1 MNRAEFIFAAIDVL
15 FHPFQNYITKEG
27 VKCIKEISYN
37 DQYAECKGD
46 IYFKEGA
53 KEPMPV
59 IVNVHG
65 GGFVKGD
72 KKHRKS
78 IAHLYADR
86 GWFVW
91 NINYRLSPKHKFPAL
106 PYDVVS
112 AINYLKV
119 LSEKY
124 NLNLDKVVLTGDSA
138 GAYAATYAVAAAF
151 DDNLTAKVGLPKS
164 EIKPAGL
171 VSFCGIYDL
180 MSSLKL
186 KIPFG
191 MVRCIGEG
199 YLGFKFNKDYSNIVE
214 YELVNEVGPSCF
226 VNENW
231 CPCLLTMAKKDL
243 FCAGQGEILY
253 NNIKNAGV
261 YVVEKH
267 STKFIDNHCYHFNF
281 WTKTSK
287 DTMKAVY
294 EFLDELYAK

>member
-1 MNRAEFIFAAIDVL
+1 MNRAEFVFAAIDVL
-15 FHPFQNYITKEG
+15 FHPTQNYIKKEG
-27 VKCIKEISYN
+27 VKCIKDISYN
-37 DQYAECKGD
+37 DQYPECKGD

-53 KEPMPV
+53 PEPMPV
-59 IVNVHG
+59 IINVHG

-91 NINYRLSPKHKFPAL
+91 NINYRLSPKYAFPAL
-106 PYDVVS
+106 PCDVVC
-112 AINYLKV
+112 ALNFLK
-119 LSEKY
+119 EIKNQY

-138 GAYAATYAVAAAF
+138 GAYAATYATAVAFNDELADKLEIPRA
-151 DDNLTAKVGLPKS
+151 

-180 MSSLKL
+180 VSSLKL

-199 YLGFKFNKDYSNIVE
+199 YLHFKFNKDFSNKEE
-214 YELVNEVGPSCF
+214 YKFFNEVSPSGYVNEK
-226 VNENW
+226 W
-231 CPCLLTMAKKDL
+231 CPTILAISKKDM
-243 FCAGQGEILY
+243 FCKGQGEILY
-253 NNIKNAGV
+253 DNLLKAGV
-261 YVVEKH
+261 PVREKH

-287 DTMKAVY
+287 DTMNAVY